1 MRGRQSRQ
9 VSWRTR
15 RGGSNADGDGVM
27 DMTARERVIVA
38 LDVDT
43 EAQARAI
50 VNALGDAAHAY
61 KIGLQ
66 LLTAAGPGL
75 MRELAAA
82 GKCVFLDL
90 KLFEIP
96 TSVAGAVRAAATQ
109 GAKMVTVHASAG
121 AVILRAAVEAARP
134 WPGLKVLALTVVTS
148 LNDADLREVGVEAG
162 TAAQTVRLARLA
174 ETAGCHGVVASA
186 HEVGMLRDLL
196 GPQMLRVTPG
206 VRWRGGSGQGPAQS
220 SAPSTTNTSMRST
233 SPVDAFRA
241 SATHIVIGRSIT
253 QADDPR
259 AAFDAVCA
267 ECAEA
272 LARAGV
278 LT

>member
-1 MRGRQSRQ
+1 
-9 VSWRTR
+9 
-15 RGGSNADGDGVM
+15 
-27 DMTARERVIVA
+27 MTVRERVIVA
-38 LDVDT
+38 LDVET

-50 VNALGDAAHAY
+50 VAALGEAAHAY

-96 TSVAGAVRAAATQ
+96 TSVASAVRAAAVQ
-109 GAKMVTVHASAG
+109 GATMVTVHASAG

-134 WPGLKVLALTVVTS
+134 WPALKVLALTVVTS
-148 LNDADLREVGVEAG
+148 LRDADLREVGIDAG
-162 TAAQTVRLARLA
+162 IEAQTLRLARLA
-174 ETAGCHGVVASA
+174 EAAGCHGVVASP
-186 HEVGMLRDLL
+186 HEVGLLRGVL

-206 VRWRGGSGQGPAQS
+206 IQWPGASRQAPAQRRAQS
-220 SAPSTTNTSMRST
+220 STDAPGRSA
-233 SPVDAFRA
+233 SPADAFR
-241 SATHIVIGRSIT
+241 SGATHIVIGRSIT
-253 QADDPR
+253 QADVPR

-267 ECAEA
+267 EA
-272 LARAGV
+272 LTV
-278 LT
+278 LRSAT

>member
-1 MRGRQSRQ
+1 MR
-9 VSWRTR
+9 V
-15 RGGSNADGDGVM
+15 
-27 DMTARERVIVA
+27 RERVIVA
-38 LDVDT
+38 LDVQT
-43 EAQARAI
+43 EARARAI
-50 VNALGDAAHAY
+50 VAALGDAAHAY

-96 TSVAGAVRAAATQ
+96 TSVAGAVRAAAGQ
-109 GAKMVTVHASAG
+109 GATMVTVHASAG

-134 WPGLKVLALTVVTS
+134 WPALKVLALTVVTS
-148 LNDADLREVGVEAG
+148 LRDADLREVGIDCGIE
-162 TAAQTVRLARLA
+162 AQTLRLARLA
-174 ETAGCHGVVASA
+174 EAAGCHGVVASP
-186 HEVGMLRDLL
+186 HEVGLLRGVL

-206 VRWRGGSGQGPAQS
+206 IHADSFSSRPETTGRPEAVEGLRHALPA
-220 SAPSTTNTSMRST
+220 
-233 SPVDAFRA
+233 DAFRA
-241 SATHIVIGRSIT
+241 GATHIVIGRSIT

-267 ECAEA
+267 EA
-272 LARAGV
+272 LTAWPSA
-278 LT
+278 T